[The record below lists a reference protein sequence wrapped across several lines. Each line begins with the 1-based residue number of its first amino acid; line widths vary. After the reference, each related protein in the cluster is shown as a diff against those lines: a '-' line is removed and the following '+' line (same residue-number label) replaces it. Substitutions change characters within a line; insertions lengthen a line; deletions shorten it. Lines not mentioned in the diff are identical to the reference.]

1 MKNNLTKGN
10 PFRILIGLSIPILI
24 SNLVQQMYNMVDTIV
39 VGQMV
44 GSDALAAVGA
54 TGNIYNFISSFIMGL
69 AQGFS
74 VIVANRFG
82 AGAVSEV
89 KKSIC
94 HALLLICGISLFLTV
109 VSLIFL
115 KTFLTVMKTP
125 EEIFDDAYRYLFII
139 ILGMAV
145 TALLNL
151 LYALSRSLGDTRT
164 PLVFLLFSSI
174 LNVILDVCF
183 VLWME
188 NGVAGVACATVLS
201 QLAALIFCGFY
212 MIRRQPY
219 FRFGAQDGKPDG
231 MHLKILLQMGLPM
244 AVQGAI
250 TQIGFL
256 VLQSAINMF
265 GVSVIAGYTAGNKLE
280 QLCLQPL
287 NTYGMAMAV
296 YVGQNYGAGERER
309 IRKGVHTSVVLAVGS
324 AVLMGAILRIFG
336 TQLLGLFVD
345 SVEEEVLEYGL
356 QYIHTFAPFLSAV
369 AMIFLFRNI
378 LQGMTNVAVPMTVGA
393 VELIARILWVL
404 CLYRYESYDLLCF
417 VNPVTW
423 VIAAIP
429 LIIGYL
435 WNMYAKRKTGGENR
449 QSCSG

>member
-1 MKNNLTKGN
+1 
-10 PFRILIGLSIPILI
+10 
-24 SNLVQQMYNMVDTIV
+24 
-39 VGQMV
+39 
-44 GSDALAAVGA
+44 
-54 TGNIYNFISSFIMGL
+54 
-69 AQGFS
+69 
-74 VIVANRFG
+74 
-82 AGAVSEV
+82 
-89 KKSIC
+89 
-94 HALLLICGISLFLTV
+94 
-109 VSLIFL
+109 
-115 KTFLTVMKTP
+115 
-125 EEIFDDAYRYLFII
+125 
-139 ILGMAV
+139 
-145 TALLNL
+145 
-151 LYALSRSLGDTRT
+151 
-164 PLVFLLFSSI
+164 
-174 LNVILDVCF
+174 
-183 VLWME
+183 
-188 NGVAGVACATVLS
+188 
-201 QLAALIFCGFY
+201 
-212 MIRRQPY
+212 
-219 FRFGAQDGKPDG
+219 
-231 MHLKILLQMGLPM
+231 M

-287 NTYGMAMAV
+287 NTFGMAMAV

-324 AVLMGAILRIFG
+324 AVLMGVILRMFG
-336 TQLLGLFVD
+336 TQLLGLFID

-356 QYIHTFAPFLSAV
+356 QYIYTFAPFLSAV

-429 LIIGYL
+429 LIMGYL
-435 WNMYAKRKTGGENR
+435 WNMYVKRKNGW
-449 QSCSG
+449 